1 MATATKTRSNPAG
14 PGAQEVAPGL
24 ALARYRAA
32 RLSDEEARRR
42 LAELAGQ
49 PALWADEADEAQ
61 ALSERLNVPIEFAN
75 LDLAAGHWRPGRWE
89 KP

>member
-1 MATATKTRSNPAG
+1 MATTTKTRSNPTG

-42 LAELAGQ
+42 LGELAGRSG
-49 PALWADEADEAQ
+49 LWADEADEAQ
-61 ALSERLNVPIEFAN
+61 ALGERLNVPVGFAN
-75 LDLAAGHWRPGRWE
+75 LDFGLAVWRPGRWR
-89 KP
+89 P